1 MKLGFRKTFTDYL
14 DDVST
19 FYVDQTILQNAKG
32 GKAVEMAYRA
42 NELKGGAPLSGSR
55 YQAGKFKI

>member
-1 MKLGFRKTFTDYL
+1 MGVGFRKTFTDYL

-32 GKAVEMAYRA
+32 PKAVEMAYRA
-42 NELKGGAPLSGSR
+42 E
-55 YQAGKFKI
+55 